1 METFFIFTGISAA
14 IAAIVHQKTNDD
26 VFLIL
31 SLVLLVPFVFWMV
44 IEPSR
49 LVVFNAIVL
58 WINLFSFTKR

>member
-1 METFFIFTGISAA
+1 
-14 IAAIVHQKTNDD
+14 
-26 VFLIL
+26 
-31 SLVLLVPFVFWMV
+31 MV